1 MARGAEGG
9 AWVQGWGA
17 RAGRAARACGVP
29 ARRSAA
35 GGRDSAASNLQIKGG
50 KGVKGRR
57 QVRLR
62 GYTSGRGA
70 GEARVEVGAPID
82 RACDEKS

>member
-1 MARGAEGG
+1 MTRGAEGG

-29 ARRSAA
+29 AAVPRARETPQQAICRSKGAERVK
-35 GGRDSAASNLQIKGG
+35 GRL
-50 KGVKGRR
+50 KGRR

-70 GEARVEVGAPID
+70 GSLRGATTSLG
-82 RACDEKS
+82 A

>member
-35 GGRDSAASNLQIKGG
+35 GGGDSAASNLQIKGG
-50 KGVKGRR
+50 KAPQGTAAGKATGLIHLG
-57 QVRLR
+57 Q
-62 GYTSGRGA
+62 GGRG
-70 GEARVEVGAPID
+70 G
-82 RACDEKS
+82 